1 MKLGQ
6 KKLHKYA
13 LGVKR
18 GVHNGAKFGSKAL
31 DVAQNIALVAQPELL
46 PEIEGVKMAVNT
58 LEKITK

>member
-18 GVHNGAKFGSKAL
+18 GVHKGAHFGGKAL
-31 DVAQNIALVAQPELL
+31 DVAQNVALIAQPELL
-46 PEIEGVKMAVNT
+46 PEIEAAKMAVNT